1 MTNSIDLYGV
11 VGNPIKHSLS
21 PNIFKMFAEKTG
33 QPLLYQKILAPIDQF
48 TQTIEDFRHKGGK
61 GLNVTLPF
69 KEQAFRIAQRHNN
82 AARLAQSANTL
93 KFTDQGDIFAA
104 NTDGVGLIRDI
115 ENNHHCNIAGKRILL
130 IGAGGAAAGVI
141 APLLS
146 KSPKQFHLANR
157 TVEKAIALAKRFAQL
172 GEITTS
178 GFDDLKGV
186 TFDLIINA
194 SSASLYGKLI
204 PLPPSILSEHCLCYD
219 MVYQPELT
227 VFLQWAQKNGAIQ
240 SLDGLGMLVEQAAE
254 SFYIWRG
261 SHPETQAIIHQLR
274 KSLTS

>member
-21 PNIFKMFAEKTG
+21 PTIFKMFAEKTK

-69 KEQAFRIAQRHNN
+69 KEQAFRIAQRHND

-93 KFTDQGDIFAA
+93 KFTAQGDIFAA
-104 NTDGVGLIRDI
+104 NTDGIGLIRDI
-115 ENNHHCNIAGKRILL
+115 ENNHHCNIEGKRVLL

-146 KSPKQFHLANR
+146 RSPKQLHLANR
-157 TVEKAIALAKRFAQL
+157 TIEKAVTLAKRFEQL

-178 GFDDLKGV
+178 GFDDLKGES
-186 TFDLIINA
+186 FDLIINA
-194 SSASLYGKLI
+194 SSASLYGEMI
-204 PLPPSILSEHCLCYD
+204 PLPPDILSDQCTCYD
-219 MVYQPELT
+219 MVYLPEPT
-227 VFLQWAQKNGAIQ
+227 VFLQWAKKNGAHKSI
-240 SLDGLGMLVEQAAE
+240 DGLGMLVEQAAE

-261 SHPETQAIIHQLR
+261 SHPETQAIIDKLR
-274 KSLTS
+274 RSL